1 MASLSKMSK
10 GWRAQVKVLGVRDS
24 RVFTTRREAVQW
36 AALREEEIRHAATAP
51 LGEQYTLRQAL
62 RRYASEVSPAK
73 RGERWEQIRLAAF
86 ERDNLPLDTP
96 IGQVTAQHVAD
107 FRDARGASVGHGTVL
122 RELTLLSSVF
132 QTAQREWGWVDANPC
147 RAIRKPPAPRHRERV
162 IAWWEVRRMLRAM
175 GYQRTGKVSS
185 MGQAVALCMLLALRT
200 GMRAGELCGLTWDC
214 VFERHVHLP
223 RTKNGKPRDVPLS
236 ARARRLVARLREW
249 DDVLVLG
256 LKAASLDALFRK
268 YRARA
273 GLSGFTFHD
282 TRHTA
287 ATMLSKKVDVLT
299 LCKIFGWSQTTQ
311 ALTYYNPK
319 AAAIAAM
326 LD

>member
-1 MASLSKMSK
+1 MASFSKTGK
-10 GWRAQVKVLGVRDS
+10 GWRAQIKVLGVRDGQ
-24 RVFTTRREAVQW
+24 VFTTRREAVQW
-36 AALREEEIRHAATAP
+36 AAAREGEIRHAATAP
-51 LGEQYTLRQAL
+51 LGKQYTLRQAL
-62 RRYASEVSPAK
+62 RRYADEVSPAK

-86 ERDNLPLDTP
+86 EGYSLPLDTP
-96 IGQVTAQHVAD
+96 IGQVTAQHVAG
-107 FRDARGASVGHGTVL
+107 FRDARGATVGPASVL

-132 QTAQREWGWVDANPC
+132 QTAQREWGWVTANPC
-147 RAIRKPPAPRHRERV
+147 RDIRKPAAPCHRERV
-162 IAWWEVRRMLRAM
+162 LAWWEIRRMLRVM
-175 GYQRTGKVSS
+175 GYVHTERVSS
-185 MGQAVALCMLLALRT
+185 TGQVVALCMLLALRT
-200 GMRAGELCGLTWDC
+200 GMRAGELCGLAWDC

-223 RTKNGKPRDVPLS
+223 QTKNGKPRDVPLS
-236 ARARRLVARLREW
+236 VRARKLIARMRGW
-249 DDVLVLG
+249 DDLFVFG
-256 LKAASLDALFRK
+256 LKTDSLATLFRK

-273 GLSGFTFHD
+273 GLEGFTFHD

-319 AAAIAAM
+319 ASAIAAM